1 MTLAKIIKNKI
12 LLQILNIEICIN
24 MDLMNVLIMMWT
36 EYFLM
41 NVGVQLTRLLLI
53 NKLLYETVRE

>member
-24 MDLMNVLIMMWT
+24 MDLMNVLIMMWN

-41 NVGVQLTRLLLI
+41 NVGVQLTHLLLI